1 MGIFD
6 VFNFKKKFA
15 KIATKENFD
24 FLRKIIKEEIK
35 SQIKNNA
42 KKGAEKMEAVVR
54 RAENYIIEHMSS
66 DNKIVQWIVDHILI
80 KGMHVLAQS
89 IYDDLK
95 EVVKGL

>member
-15 KIATKENFD
+15 EIATKENFD
-24 FLRKIIKEEIK
+24 ALRNVIKEEIK
-35 SQIKNNA
+35 KQIKNNA
-42 KKGAEKMEAVVR
+42 RKGAEKMDAVVCK
-54 RAENYIIEHMSS
+54 AEEFIRTHLSS
-66 DNKIVQWIVDHILI
+66 SNKIVQWIVDHVLI
-80 KGMHVLAQS
+80 GGLRAIAQS